1 MPARAVDCHAHV
13 FDTKRFPYPEH
24 AAYKPPPHEAGTWK
38 DYAAVLDA
46 QGISHALLVNPTSG
60 YGTDHRAMMA
70 AIRAGKGRFRGI
82 AKLTPASEERSF
94 VAMARQGVVGAR
106 IDLVGDGA
114 DIVNHPNLARRF
126 ALMRELGWFLQ
137 VQCEKDQMAE
147 AAAALRATG
156 LHMLVDHCG
165 RPEPKAG
172 LKQKGFQAVLELGRD
187 GRATVKLSGAFR
199 FAHRPYPYEDADPY
213 VAALLGAFGTGGC
226 IWGSDW
232 PFLRPGQRVDYGPI
246 LALLKCWLPDARD
259 RQAVLWRTPA
269 RLFGF
274 KS

>member
-1 MPARAVDCHAHV
+1 
-13 FDTKRFPYPEH
+13 
-24 AAYKPPPHEAGTWK
+24 
-38 DYAAVLDA
+38 
-46 QGISHALLVNPTSG
+46 
-60 YGTDHRAMMA
+60 
-70 AIRAGKGRFRGI
+70 
-82 AKLTPASEERSF
+82 
-94 VAMARQGVVGAR
+94 
-106 IDLVGDGA
+106 
-114 DIVNHPNLARRF
+114 
-126 ALMRELGWFLQ
+126 MRELGWFLQ